1 MLKNF
6 ITDKYIRL
14 DIECSNW
21 EEAIRKS
28 GEQLLK
34 EKKVTEEYIE
44 DAVNSVKELGP
55 YIVVAKGIAVPH
67 TSSHIG
73 VKENGITIT
82 RLKSPVEF
90 GNKRNDPVKYIF
102 MMATTDFDSH
112 IEILSQLSEY
122 LKDSEFL
129 EIIENAKSS
138 EDIMKYIISKEKL
151 RGE

>member
-73 VKENGITIT
+73 VKGDKPKIVGKEALDKGI
-82 RLKSPVEF
+82 V
-90 GNKRNDPVKYIF
+90 YISNCSNILF
-102 MMATTDFDSH
+102 QNM
-112 IEILSQLSEY
+112 EIYSEI
-122 LKDSEFL
+122 KE
-129 EIIENAKSS
+129 ENAAKGILVELSN
-138 EDIMKYIISKEKL
+138 EEGTEEVKTYHNITLKNGK
-151 RGE
+151 

>member
-73 VKENGITIT
+73 VKENGITI
-82 RLKSPVEF
+82 
-90 GNKRNDPVKYIF
+90 I
-102 MMATTDFDSH
+102 MATHDFD
-112 IEILSQLSEY
+112 EI
-122 LKDSEFL
+122 KTMNVRVVCMATKVKFDG
-129 EIIENAKSS
+129 N
-138 EDIMKYIISKEKL
+138 ISDWKGL
-151 RGE
+151 